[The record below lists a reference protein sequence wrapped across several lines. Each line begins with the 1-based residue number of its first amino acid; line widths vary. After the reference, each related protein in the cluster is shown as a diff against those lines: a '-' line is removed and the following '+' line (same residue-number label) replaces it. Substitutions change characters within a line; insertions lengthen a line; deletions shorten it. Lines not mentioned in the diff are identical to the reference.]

1 MKRLRAH
8 SMFENNFY
16 FLIQEQK
23 SQDLSIIFLNIQSFN
38 SNFGFQKVDI
48 ILLVE
53 CHNVLVTRQHAS
65 RLFEKKHRLE
75 HFTSGTNE
83 KYSCGQ
89 MCYIRN
95 EHSNRV
101 KFLADNAGPIGLYEQ
116 RNQRDLCELSLF
128 EYKHTD
134 ETILLILSIYKH
146 PKYDV
151 KNFFLD
157 LNQFLDKN
165 IQESHR
171 PVSLY
176 VVGDFN
182 LDFNKKEEKNIREAM
197 DVIENKFYLIPLIRN
212 AKTFKWMKDDRVH
225 FSKLDWAFKNQ
236 NFKFQ
241 VRSIAYDLWFSDR

>member
-1 MKRLRAH
+1 M
-8 SMFENNFY
+8 
-16 FLIQEQK
+16 
-23 SQDLSIIFLNIQSFN
+23 FLNIQSFN
-38 SNFGFQKVDI
+38 SNKNAMASDFGFQRADI

-65 RLFEKKHRLE
+65 RLLEKTHRLE

-83 KYSCGQ
+83 KSSCGQ
-89 MCYIRN
+89 MCYVRN
-95 EHSNRV
+95 EYTNRV
-101 KFLADNAGPIGLYEQ
+101 KFLADNSGANGLYEQ

-134 ETILLILSIYKH
+134 EKILLILSIYKH

-157 LNQFLDKN
+157 LNKFLDKN

-176 VVGDFN
+176 VVGNFN
-182 LDFNKKEEKNIREAM
+182 LDFNKKDEKNIREAM
-197 DVIENKFYLIPLIRN
+197 DVIENKFYLSPLISN

-225 FSKLDWAFKNQ
+225 FSQLDWAFKNQ

-241 VRSIAYDLWFSDR
+241 VGSIEYDLWFSDHDAIWTD